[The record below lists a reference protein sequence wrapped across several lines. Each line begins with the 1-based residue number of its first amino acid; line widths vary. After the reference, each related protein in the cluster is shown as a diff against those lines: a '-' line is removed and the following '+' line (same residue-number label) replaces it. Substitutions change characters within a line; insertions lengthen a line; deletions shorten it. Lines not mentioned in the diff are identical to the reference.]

1 MDYQLFKEQASIAIL
16 SSLIETTEHPVL
28 EVFALK
34 ELYAKV
40 AVMYAE
46 ELRRAVMQDNSYNFK
61 SRIQNLLQE
70 HKSKSVDLTVPEPK
84 TEETTNSG
92 LPYFD

>member
-1 MDYQLFKEQASIAIL
+1 MDYQAFKEQASIAIL

-46 ELRRAVMQDNSYNFK
+46 ELRKALIQGDSYTLK
-61 SRIQNLLQE
+61 GSIQKLLHD

-84 TEETTNSG
+84 IEEPTKSD

>member
-1 MDYQLFKEQASIAIL
+1 MDYQSFKEQASIAIL

-40 AVMYAE
+40 AVMYAQ
-46 ELRRAVMQDNSYNFK
+46 ELLKALMQGDSYTLK
-61 SRIQNLLQE
+61 SRIQELLHD
-70 HKSKSVDLTVPEPK
+70 HKSKSVDLTVPELKIDEP
-84 TEETTNSG
+84 TNSS